1 MKQEEDGRDGTERPK
16 TRGNKKYNIT
26 HLVGSKKREKFKVIA
41 LPRGFFT
48 WNSLR
53 RNDEIDEDREK
64 KTVGWNFNNELKPK
78 PKSPYLDIDVTSKC
92 K

>member
-1 MKQEEDGRDGTERPK
+1 MSTPSLPAFSGCICMQSSKKIVARHKTINNKYNSHIIYKMKQEEDGRDGTERPK

-48 WNSLR
+48 
-53 RNDEIDEDREK
+53 
-64 KTVGWNFNNELKPK
+64 
-78 PKSPYLDIDVTSKC
+78 
-92 K
+92 